1 MCTTLL
7 CVVTDIVLNVGVKNW
22 LFDFEA
28 TMIHA
33 HQDVLLHSAASGCF
47 FIQAVHRKMDSLG
60 WRQHHLDDSDFR
72 HRVMAHEARQCPSE
86 TPTKVKAALEEA
98 KRSYEAM
105 QELTE
110 AKDELQGLVEM
121 AMTIPVRSQADFTD
135 GSRRCVEESK
145 TKQRHDVTTPSS
157 LCVFFH

>member
-1 MCTTLL
+1 MYTTLL
-7 CVVTDIVLNVGVKNW
+7 CMVTDIVPDVGVKNW

-28 TMIHA
+28 SMIHV
-33 HQDVLLHSAASGCF
+33 HQDVLLHSAALGCF

-121 AMTIPVRSQADFTD
+121 AMTISVRSQADFTD
-135 GSRRCVEESK
+135 GSNAVLRN
-145 TKQRHDVTTPSS
+145 QRPNRDMMSPHLLPYV
-157 LCVFFH
+157 CFFH